1 MAASSNACSVA
12 LSSFCVALQRRSL
25 RGVAGR
31 HPLSREC
38 RVASTQPAIRPTC
51 ISALQSGGRV
61 HTCRDRIDR
70 GWRIATAQH
79 RFRQWNLPGADSY
92 GHVRTSIAAPAFQRM
107 QGQHAAPVTFGVTTT
122 KRLFEPERCGRIGR
136 NRNTVDAALQVVGRV
151 RDGAPAH
158 LPTVIPPGPPL
169 DPSPAPG
176 SPRHPTAP
184 VGPAGSWRS
193 CAAPAHHRR

>member
-1 MAASSNACSVA
+1 MQRCAVIVLRHLATASDAWCCRTASAASGMPAR
-12 LSSFCVALQRRSL
+12 QL
-25 RGVAGR
+25 RGLRSGR
-31 HPLSREC
+31 LTS
-38 RVASTQPAIRPTC
+38 A
-51 ISALQSGGRV
+51 ALQSGGCV
-61 HTCRDRIDR
+61 HACRDRIDR
-70 GWRIATAQH
+70 GWRIATAQC
-79 RFRQWNLPGADSY
+79 RFQQWDDPGVAGL
-92 GHVRTSIAAPAFQRM
+92 GHVRTPIAASAFQRM
-107 QGQHAAPVTFGVTTT
+107 QGTHAAPATLRVTTT

-136 NRNTVDAALQVVGRV
+136 NRNTADIALRVVGRA